1 MKAVL
6 FFATLFFAGV
16 ALAQNPVPELD
27 TTQIPVEQGD
37 PALKTFSPE
46 TYLKDFKRIMP
57 DELPAPVRTT
67 LDAGT
72 QYSGWQRAP
81 IYKNKK
87 GDRFVLEI
95 PSDDRTERFQFDAQ
109 GKPVPFDE

>member
-1 MKAVL
+1 MKLIAIAAL
-6 FFATLFFAGV
+6 FFSATLTFAQG
-16 ALAQNPVPELD
+16 PTPELD
-27 TTQIPVEQGD
+27 TAQIPVEQGD
-37 PALKTFSPE
+37 PALKTFSPD

-67 LDAGT
+67 LEAGT
-72 QYSGWQRAP
+72 QYEGWQRAP

-95 PSDDRTERFQFDAQ
+95 TSGDKTERFQFDAQ
-109 GKPVPFDE
+109 GKPVPFDK

>member
-1 MKAVL
+1 MKAILFAAL
-6 FFATLFFAGV
+6 FFSSSV
-16 ALAQNPVPELD
+16 ALAQNPTPELD

-37 PALKTFSPE
+37 PALKTFSPD

-72 QYSGWQRAP
+72 QYEGWQRAP
-81 IYKNKK
+81 IYKNRK

-95 PSDDRTERFQFDAQ
+95 QSGDRTERFQFDAE
-109 GKPVPFDE
+109 GKPVSFDE

>member
-1 MKAVL
+1 MKSILLAALL
-6 FFATLFFAGV
+6 FSAIV
-16 ALAQNPVPELD
+16 AFAQNPTPELD

-37 PALKTFSPE
+37 PALKTFSPD

-72 QYSGWQRAP
+72 QYEGWQRAP
-81 IYKNKK
+81 IYKNKT
-87 GDRFVLEI
+87 GDRFVMEI
-95 PSDDRTERFQFDAQ
+95 TSGDKTERFQFDAQ